1 MLHKTTHEYN
11 HVVYKEESVNQAAAL
26 HDIAD
31 DDFERP
37 SCWVFDFEMYF
48 LHFFLVNIILPCFS
62 F

>member
-37 SCWVFDFEMYF
+37 SCWVFDFENYF
-48 LHFFLVNIILPCFS
+48 F
-62 F
+62 